1 MAPKYDERGEREL
14 YNSTTFRCGWDRIWS
29 PAEAVRVQL
38 ISKVVMH
45 ICVCV
50 TVLTFEQTWLTGKNA
65 VPVRLNQLGLDDV
78 NNCLACVAWL
88 AHLAQSQ

>member
-1 MAPKYDERGEREL
+1 MGPKYDERGEREL

-50 TVLTFEQTWLTGKNA
+50 TVLTVEGNYST
-65 VPVRLNQLGLDDV
+65 
-78 NNCLACVAWL
+78 VAG
-88 AHLAQSQ
+88 